1 MENICLLSRLRY
13 LVTGY
18 PGSIQLWTFLYGQ
31 LLWCNNHLNIIKQSA
46 FFRSISLS
54 SWVIAIIISY
64 GLLIPFHKLWCFS
77 LSHRTRSPKK
87 RAAADP
93 RLRPRGHCDRYKE
106 KFHFI
111 YLCKCIK
118 VDSISCFLWKYRS
131 WFNSFSKVTRPGGG
145 RPGNL
150 GSISD
155 ISKIFSLSSHR
166 PSRCG

>member
-1 MENICLLSRLRY
+1 MENMYFLPRSRY

-18 PGSIQLWTFLYGQ
+18 PSSIQLWTFLYGQ
-31 LLWCNNHLNIIKQSA
+31 LLWCSNRLNIIKQSA
-46 FFRSISLS
+46 FFRSIFLS
-54 SWVIAIIISY
+54 SWVLAIIISY
-64 GLLIPFHKLWCFS
+64 DSLIPFHKLWWFP

-87 RAAADP
+87 RAVANP

-111 YLCKCIK
+111 YLCKYIN
-118 VDSISCFLWKYRS
+118 VDSISCFLWTYRS

-155 ISKIFSLSSHR
+155 
-166 PSRCG
+166 GE